1 MNLVFNNYSVR
12 LLVDEKPINL
22 ELYDTAGQ
30 EDFDNL
36 RPLSYSDTNVFLVAY
51 SISAPDSFSNIT
63 SRWMK
68 ELEKQAPGVPF
79 ILVGTKMDT
88 RDEAPSDKKDDFVS
102 TDQGEILAKQVKA
115 FSFVECSAL
124 KQTNLKKVFDE
135 ACRCVFEFQK
145 AHNTKRLIQPD
156 GSFLEVPRDA
166 EAASTGCC
174 LLL

>member
-1 MNLVFNNYSVR
+1 MFNNYSVR

-36 RPLSYSDTNVFLVAY
+36 RPLSYSDTNVFLLGY
-51 SISAPDSFSNIT
+51 SISAPDSFANIT

-79 ILVGTKMDT
+79 VLVGTKMDT
-88 RDEAPSDKKDDFVS
+88 RDEAPAKMKDDFVS
-102 TDQGEILAKQVKA
+102 TDQGEILSKQIKA
-115 FSFVECSAL
+115 FTFVECSAL

-145 AHNTKRLIQPD
+145 EHDTKRLIQPD
-156 GSFLEVPRDA
+156 GSFLEVPRDPKVKTK
-166 EAASTGCC
+166 SCC
-174 LLL
+174 ILL